1 MTLLL
6 PPLRQLTPSI
16 ETSFNCNTAIASGPK
31 LAKWCACSRFTV
43 GDTDSAKGD
52 KNMTRSNS
60 KWALPLVI
68 AVLTAAACGVRTTTT
83 DVNPRMSR
91 APTCDEAIEIYKS
104 RAEVPYDYYE
114 LTWINA
120 EGNSVWT
127 TDGQVVG
134 QIKKKAA
141 ENGAN
146 AIIVND
152 FTQSAAT
159 TKVIGAALGGNTA
172 DVKTS
177 ALAIYMPG
185 DANRVTLKCGK

>member
-1 MTLLL
+1 
-6 PPLRQLTPSI
+6 
-16 ETSFNCNTAIASGPK
+16 
-31 LAKWCACSRFTV
+31 
-43 GDTDSAKGD
+43 
-52 KNMTRSNS
+52 MTRSNT
-60 KWALPLVI
+60 KWALPLILV
-68 AVLTAAACGVRTTTT
+68 ALTASACGVRTTTT
-83 DVNPRMSR
+83 DVSPTMSR
-91 APTCDEAIEIYKS
+91 APTCDEAVDVYKS

-127 TDGQVVG
+127 TDGQVVA

-146 AIIVND
+146 GIIVND

-159 TKVIGAALGGNTA
+159 TKVIGAAVGASSA

-177 ALAIYMPG
+177 ALAIYMPA
-185 DANRVTLKCGK
+185 DANRVTLKCGAK